1 MHEEVISPKSGNQHY
16 SIIYEDAIP
25 SRTDSL
31 HNSMSR
37 ELCAPKTGNQQN
49 FLPYEE
55 TNAPKTKNEHSS
67 IFYEEVELLELEI
80 EQSEKCMEDK

>member
-1 MHEEVISPKSGNQHY
+1 MHEEVISPKSKNQHY
-16 SIIYEDAIP
+16 SIIYEDAIA

-55 TNAPKTKNEHSS
+55 TNVWRSGNWPNWKM
-67 IFYEEVELLELEI
+67 YG
-80 EQSEKCMEDK
+80 KCKE

>member
-16 SIIYEDAIP
+16 SIIYEAAIA

-37 ELCAPKTGNQQN
+37 ELCAPKTRNQQN
-49 FLPYEE
+49 LLLYEG
-55 TNAPKTKNEHSS
+55 TNAPKTKNQHSS
-67 IFYEEVELLELEI
+67 IFYEEVELQELEI
-80 EQSEKCMEDK
+80 DQTEKCMKE